1 MTFEMW
7 ITVGVLVVLVC
18 FLMSTRVNTDVAV
31 IGSLVLLLL
40 FGVLDTATAF
50 QGFVSPGPLMIG
62 GLFVVAAGLRETG
75 AIDRVAKLL
84 LGSPNSLRMAQFRMM
99 VPVSVLSGF
108 MNTTAIVA
116 MYLPIVSDW
125 SKRIGFSPS
134 KLYMPLSFSAI
145 LGGQLSQIGTASNL
159 VVLGLFITWSTSPA
173 SDWFRDQGGDPL
185 SSQAEFWGV
194 AASGLPAMIIGT
206 LFVVFASRW
215 LIPDRVN
222 IKTDSK
228 DSRKYEVAMAV
239 PAGSPMIGKSIEDA
253 GLRALPG
260 LYLFGIHRNSSD
272 LHAVGPDEIIQEN
285 DRLLFTGI
293 LDSVVDLTRI
303 RGLIPAE
310 GDSGLPR
317 ANSLLVEAV
326 VSNEAPFI
334 GMTVKQCDFRNT
346 YRAAIIGVFRSGEQV
361 VGKIGDLKLR
371 PGDTLLLDTSHGFSQ
386 RNQDNKDFYLVSD
399 VMDARPVRHN
409 RSLISIILLLGMIT
423 LLVTGWTDK
432 VVAVWLCAILMIG
445 TRCIP
450 GSLARKAI
458 NWQVFLTIG
467 GAIGLGAAVSA
478 SGLSDVIAEQF
489 QTLVGV
495 FGNSPRMA
503 LLLTILMTAIL
514 AQFITNYG
522 SATIMFSIVMPV
534 AQLLELSPY
543 PFVFGLMAGAGCNF
557 LTPIAYQTNLMVYGP
572 GGYRFTD
579 FMRLGVPLLII
590 VAICAVV
597 MIPVFFPFEI

>member
-1 MTFEMW
+1 T
-7 ITVGVLVVLVC
+7 
-18 FLMSTRVNTDVAV
+18 
-31 IGSLVLLLL
+31 
-40 FGVLDTATAF
+40 
-50 QGFVSPGPLMIG
+50 
-62 GLFVVAAGLRETG
+62 
-75 AIDRVAKLL
+75 
-84 LGSPNSLRMAQFRMM
+84 
-99 VPVSVLSGF
+99 
-108 MNTTAIVA
+108 
-116 MYLPIVSDW
+116 
-125 SKRIGFSPS
+125 
-134 KLYMPLSFSAI
+134 
-145 LGGQLSQIGTASNL
+145 
-159 VVLGLFITWSTSPA
+159 
-173 SDWFRDQGGDPL
+173 
-185 SSQAEFWGV
+185 
-194 AASGLPAMIIGT
+194 
-206 LFVVFASRW
+206 
-215 LIPDRVN
+215 
-222 IKTDSK
+222 
-228 DSRKYEVAMAV
+228 V
-239 PAGSPMIGKSIEDA
+239 PAGSPMIGRSIEDA

-260 LYLFGIHRNSSD
+260 LYLFGIHRNSSE
-272 LHAVGPDEIIQEN
+272 LHAVGPDQILEQD

-303 RGLIPAE
+303 RGLIPAD

-317 ANSLLVEAV
+317 STSLLVEAV
-326 VSNEAPFI
+326 VSDEAPFI

-361 VGKIGDLKLR
+361 IGKIGNLKLR

-399 VMDARPVRHN
+399 VMGARPVRHN

-432 VVAVWLCAILMIG
+432 VVAVWLCAILMVG

-450 GSLARKAI
+450 GSLARNAI

-467 GAIGLGAAVSA
+467 GAMGLGEAVSA
-478 SGLSDVIAEQF
+478 SGLSGVIAEHF
-489 QTLVGV
+489 QTMVGV
-495 FGNSPRMA
+495 FGNSPHMA

-579 FMRLGVPLLII
+579 FMRLGLPLLVI
-590 VAICAVV
+590 VTICAVV
-597 MIPVFFPFEI
+597 MIPIFFPFAI

>member
-7 ITVGVLVVLVC
+7 ITIGVLVLLVS
-18 FLMSTRVNTDVAV
+18 FLLSTRVNTDVAV

-40 FGVLDTATAF
+40 FGVLDTSTAF
-50 QGFVSPGPLMIG
+50 AGFISPGPLMIG

-75 AIDRVAKLL
+75 AVDRVAKLL
-84 LGSPNSLRMAQFRMM
+84 LGSPKSLRMAQFRMM

-125 SKRIGFSPS
+125 SKRIGSSPS

-159 VVLGLFITWSTSPA
+159 VILGLFITWSTSPE
-173 SDWFRDQGGDPL
+173 SDWFRQLGGAPL

-194 AASGLPAMIIGT
+194 AATGVPAMIIGIT
-206 LFVVFASRW
+206 FILFASRW
-215 LIPDRVN
+215 LLPERINV
-222 IKTDSK
+222 KVDSE
-228 DSRKYEVAMAV
+228 DSRKYEVAMMIDH
-239 PAGSPMIGKSIEDA
+239 GSPLIGKSIEEA

-260 LYLFGIHRNSSD
+260 LYLFGIHRDSSD
-272 LHAVGPDEIIQEN
+272 LHAVGPDQILQEN

-303 RGLIPAE
+303 RGLVPAD

-317 ANSLLVEAV
+317 SNSLLVEAV
-326 VSNEAPFI
+326 VSDEAPFI
-334 GMTVKQCDFRNT
+334 GMTVKECDFRNT
-346 YRAAIIGVFRSGEQV
+346 YRAAIIGAFRSGERLT
-361 VGKIGDLKLR
+361 GKIGDLKLR

-386 RNQDNKDFYLVSD
+386 SNQDNKDFYLVSD
-399 VMDARPVRHN
+399 VQGARSVRHE
-409 RSLISIILLLGMIT
+409 RSTVSIILLLGMIT

-432 VVAVWLCAILMIG
+432 VVAVWLCAILMVG

-450 GSLARKAI
+450 GNLARSSI

-467 GAIGLGAAVSA
+467 GAIGLGAAVSS
-478 SGLSDVIAEQF
+478 SGLSALIAEYF
-489 QTLVGV
+489 QTTVGA
-495 FGNSPRMA
+495 FGNSPHIA
-503 LLLTILMTAIL
+503 LLLAIMMTAIL
-514 AQFITNYG
+514 AQFVTNYG
-522 SATIMFSIVMPV
+522 AATIMFSIVMPV
-534 AQLLELSPY
+534 AELLELSPY

-579 FMRLGVPLLII
+579 FIRLGLPLLVIVISCALLII
-590 VAICAVV
+590 
-597 MIPVFFPFEI
+597 PLFFPFSI

>member
-7 ITVGVLVVLVC
+7 ITVGVLVVLVG

-40 FGVLDTATAF
+40 CGVVDTSTAF
-50 QGFVSPGPLMIG
+50 AGFISPGALMIG

-75 AIDRVAKLL
+75 AVDRIAKLL
-84 LGSPNSLRMAQFRMM
+84 LGSPKSLRMAQLRMM
-99 VPVSVLSGF
+99 LPVSLMSGF

-159 VVLGLFITWSTSPA
+159 VVLGLFITWSTSSD
-173 SDWFRDQGGDPL
+173 SDWFRELGGTPL

-194 AASGLPAMIIGT
+194 TASGLPAMILGT
-206 LFVVFASRW
+206 LFVVVVSRW
-215 LIPDRVN
+215 LIPDRVA
-222 IKTDSK
+222 IKVDSE
-228 DSRKYEVAMAV
+228 DSRKYEVAMMI
-239 PAGSPMIGKSIEDA
+239 PSGSPLIGKSIEDA

-260 LYLFGIHRNSSD
+260 LYLFGIHRESSK
-272 LHAVGPDEIIQEN
+272 LHAVGPDQVLQEN

-303 RGLIPAE
+303 RGLVPAD

-317 ANSLLVEAV
+317 AKSLLVEAV
-326 VSNEAPFI
+326 VSADAPFI
-334 GMTVKQCDFRNT
+334 GMTVKECDFRNT
-346 YRAAIIGVFRSGEQV
+346 YRAAIIGVYRSGERLI
-361 VGKIGDLKLR
+361 GKIGDLKLR

-386 RNQDNKDFYLVSD
+386 KNQDNTDFYLVSE
-399 VMDARPVRHN
+399 VPHARSVRHN
-409 RSLISIILLLGMIT
+409 RSAISLVLLLGMIT
-423 LLVTGWTDK
+423 LLVTGWVDK
-432 VVAVWLCAILMIG
+432 VVAVWLCAILMVG

-450 GSLARKAI
+450 GSLARSSI

-467 GAIGLGAAVSA
+467 GAIGLGAAVSS
-478 SGLSDVIAEQF
+478 SGLSELIAESF
-489 QTLVGV
+489 QSVVGM
-495 FGNSPRMA
+495 FGNSPHVA

-514 AQFITNYG
+514 AQFVTNYG
-522 SATIMFSIVMPV
+522 SATIMFSIVMPM

-572 GGYRFTD
+572 GGYRFMD
-579 FMRLGVPLLII
+579 FSRLGLPLL
-590 VAICAVV
+590 VLVTLCAVV
-597 MIPVFFPFEI
+597 MIPIFFPFEI